1 MKMLEKTLWWDDEEL
16 RYLSSLPMDFQSEL
30 LVQAALCVLLCD
42 LVCGM
47 CGWLTAWG
55 ASPAAELVLGWGC

>member
-1 MKMLEKTLWWDDEEL
+1 MKMPEKTLWWDDEEL
-16 RYLSSLPMDFQSEL
+16 RYLSSLPMDFQSGL
-30 LVQAALCVLLCD
+30 LVQADLCVLLCD

-47 CGWLTAWG
+47 CGWLPSWG